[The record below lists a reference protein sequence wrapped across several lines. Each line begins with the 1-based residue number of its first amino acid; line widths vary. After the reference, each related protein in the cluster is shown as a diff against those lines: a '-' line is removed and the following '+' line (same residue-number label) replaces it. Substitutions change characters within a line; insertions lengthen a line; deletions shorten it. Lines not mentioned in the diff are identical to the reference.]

1 MEKEEQTPD
10 KTTDQ
15 KSTEINGYCLKSV
28 QYENDPATTNH
39 KFREL
44 YLLQNIIFHS
54 KKTFMALDKMALLH
68 HSVRIQIVE
77 WFI

>member
-28 QYENDPATTNH
+28 QQYENDPATTNH

-44 YLLQNIIFHS
+44 QNIFVHS

-68 HSVRIQIVE
+68 HLVRIQIVE